1 MENFRPMKINIQ
13 DLPKAITA
21 WADEVLIPKSSLIQ
35 KGLITF
41 VLLQGQSRFQE
52 LLDPLNLLADKDGNF
67 DVDVLYGNLK
77 KSLEAMGGNFTVPVL
92 NYVFDADDLSKMF
105 EIVKR
110 SYAK

>member
-52 LLDPLNLLADKDGNF
+52 LLDPLNLLADKDFSSVRAFVRWDDIHAGN
-67 DVDVLYGNLK
+67 VLS
-77 KSLEAMGGNFTVPVL
+77 SLIRIAYSQSVFT
-92 NYVFDADDLSKMF
+92 
-105 EIVKR
+105 
-110 SYAK
+110 